1 MGTALAG
8 VKSMIW
14 ALYGQLDSP
23 SKVVSPDGEGPGQA
37 PQSES
42 IAEGQETCLHEC
54 VIRRVLAI
62 VGSAAFLVLAP
73 GFVAGMVPLWI
84 SHWRVE
90 AALLGLPVLRLVGG
104 ALLALG
110 ITGLLDSFGRFAIQ
124 GIGTPAPVFPT
135 RHLVV
140 TGLYRYVRNPMY
152 VAVVSAIFGQGL
164 ILGNI
169 QLLEYGGVVWLLFHL
184 FVLIYEEP
192 TLRGTFGP
200 EYTTFCAEVPRWI
213 PRFTP
218 WTGHRSVS
226 SPLVRSDRFRSRSGA
241 TILNW
246 SRLAL
251 LALNVMKAKP

>member
-1 MGTALAG
+1 M
-8 VKSMIW
+8 S
-14 ALYGQLDSP
+14 DRR
-23 SKVVSPDGEGPGQA
+23 

-42 IAEGQETCLHEC
+42 IAQGEETCLDGP

-62 VGSAAFLVLAP
+62 VGSSAFLVLAP
-73 GFVAGMVPLWI
+73 GFVAGMVPWWI

-90 AALLGLPVLRLVGG
+90 TALVGLPVVRLAGG

-110 ITGLLDSFGRFAIQ
+110 VAGLLDSFGRFAIQ

-152 VAVVSAIFGQGL
+152 VAVVSAILGQGL

-169 QLLEYGGVVWLLFHL
+169 QLLEYGAVVWVLFHL
-184 FVLIYEEP
+184 FVLVYEEP
-192 TLRGTFGP
+192 NLRATFGS

-218 WTGHRSVS
+218 WSRHPSV
-226 SPLVRSDRFRSRSGA
+226 
-241 TILNW
+241 
-246 SRLAL
+246 
-251 LALNVMKAKP
+251 

>member
-1 MGTALAG
+1 MGFLLPQCCI
-8 VKSMIW
+8 VRR
-14 ALYGQLDSP
+14 
-23 SKVVSPDGEGPGQA
+23 

-42 IAEGQETCLHEC
+42 IAQSEETCLDET

-73 GFVAGMVPLWI
+73 GFVAGMVPWWI
-84 SHWRVE
+84 SHWRVQT
-90 AALLGLPVLRLVGG
+90 ALLGLPVVRLAGG

-110 ITGLLDSFGRFAIQ
+110 VTGLLDSFSRFAIQ

-135 RHLVV
+135 RNLVV

-152 VAVVSAIFGQGL
+152 LAVVCAILGQGL

-169 QLLEYGGVVWLLFHL
+169 QLLEYGGAVWILFHL

-192 TLRGTFGP
+192 TLRATFGS

-213 PRFTP
+213 PRLTP
-218 WTGHRSVS
+218 WTSHPTV
-226 SPLVRSDRFRSRSGA
+226 
-241 TILNW
+241 
-246 SRLAL
+246 
-251 LALNVMKAKP
+251 